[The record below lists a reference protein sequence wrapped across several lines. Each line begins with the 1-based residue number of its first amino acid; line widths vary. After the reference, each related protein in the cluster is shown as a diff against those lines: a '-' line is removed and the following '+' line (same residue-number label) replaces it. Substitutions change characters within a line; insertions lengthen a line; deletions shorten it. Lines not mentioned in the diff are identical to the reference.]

1 MILWA
6 LAVGQR
12 LKKNDRCIEEGVKLS
27 KVTLNIS
34 DKAGKMKNELL
45 VELQSKSSSKV
56 AETEHTI
63 DRPQNSINQIQQR
76 IEAKENIALLR
87 GGGSLRVNYTALNSG
102 RIDNNDQNDSV
113 NIDSLKDQLKIE
125 EENVQTGRNNIHQY
139 QNEGNNIRSDF
150 N

>member
-1 MILWA
+1 MEDA
-6 LAVGQR
+6 
-12 LKKNDRCIEEGVKLS
+12 VKLN
-27 KVTLNIS
+27 KVTLNVC
-34 DKAGKMKNELL
+34 DKAGEMANEFL
-45 VELQSKSSSKV
+45 VKLQSKSSSKV
-56 AETEHTI
+56 AETEYTI

-125 EENVQTGRNNIHQY
+125 EENLQTWRNNLHQY
-139 QNEGNNIRSDF
+139 QNERNNIISDLGPVSTL
-150 N
+150 